1 MEVQPQSLAT
11 EYAFTFLID
20 TAPAIEMGDV
30 GHGKRRLIAITGGTL
45 QGPGIAGAVLPG
57 GADSMLV
64 RPDGLVEIDV
74 RSAVRMDDGANV
86 YVENRGM
93 RVAPRDEVERV
104 KRGETIGADEIY
116 FRMVLR
122 FETASEKYRWLM
134 QSIFVGQVVRR
145 PGGLTIDV
153 HRVL

>member
-1 MEVQPQSLAT
+1 MTNTAPTLAT
-11 EYAFTFLID
+11 QYVFTFQID
-20 TAPAIEMGDV
+20 TATAIEMGDV
-30 GHGKRRLIAITGGTL
+30 GYGKRRLIAITGGAL
-45 QGPGIAGAVLPG
+45 QGPGIAGTVLPG

-74 RSAVRMDDGANV
+74 RSAMRMDDGSNV

-93 RVAPRDEVERV
+93 RVAPKDEAERM

-116 FRMVLR
+116 FRMALR

-134 QSIFVGQVVRR
+134 QSIFVGQVLRR